1 MHCVCLVYSH
11 STFYNTPARVIVL
24 MQETCNLLIDSG
36 RKYMD
41 PTSLFQ
47 VNFKKKSNKQVVEHH
62 ALTFDWES
70 HM

>member
-1 MHCVCLVYSH
+1 MQLRPLMHCVCLVYSH

-24 MQETCNLLIDSG
+24 MQETCNLLIESG

-47 VNFKKKSNKQVVEHH
+47 VNVFRLKFSKI
-62 ALTFDWES
+62 T
-70 HM
+70 